1 MLTRWQTHVTGVHL
15 LENQRQSFPS
25 VRTFA
30 GGRDNHE
37 RCQQCRFN
45 DGGHDVADKC
55 LALSV
60 NHGYLRIRTCTKKS
74 SPRSSREKPLQR
86 PKSCRKRW
94 TIMLKS
100 TLWKKPWDRKRRIR
114 SRTDH
119 RTTSRNPCPTSQPQ
133 RAVPAEF
140 SHRLYD
146 RQGRMA
152 HPGPRRARIGI
163 TDVPGMRISA
173 GTVTPATVVPLGT
186 RRNGDVHPITTAVTI
201 DGLHHYQDV
210 PVTEVGKGIQCQ
222 GRQLLLTRHHDSTGQ
237 QGPSWWSRAEGRD
250 SGSTAQPAASF
261 LSRHETTSRADRSGH
276 PGSSQQARDVVQ
288 RIIRYLRLHPHA
300 GVQPQIDLDH
310 PAVMRYVLSTYLR
323 SLQSQFHQQTS
334 GHGRTPRQ
342 RLPTRHSLLAQQTRL
357 TRYRVPTWHGRP
369 ARQGS
374 LSSYVGSSL
383 ANPAQPA
390 RRAGPSCMNGPSRPQ
405 PPAHADPGGIT
416 DLSQDQ
422 SAVGPHS
429 VSMSR
434 LMPWYDHTPSD
445 PMPVTH
451 QRPASNQDVS
461 VNS

>member
-37 RCQQCRFN
+37 RCQHCRFN
-45 DGGHDVADKC
+45 DGGHDVADIC

-86 PKSCRKRW
+86 PKSCRKRL

-146 RQGRMA
+146 RQGPMA

-201 DGLHHYQDV
+201 DVLHHHQDV
-210 PVTEVGKGIQCQ
+210 PVTEVGKGIQRQ
-222 GRQLLLTRHHDSTGQ
+222 GRQLLPTLVTMIQLDSRGRHGGLVLRAGIAVQQPSRQPLSCQGARPPAVPTRLVIRDHH
-237 QGPSWWSRAEGRD
+237 SRRV
-250 SGSTAQPAASF
+250 TWF
-261 LSRHETTSRADRSGH
+261 N
-276 PGSSQQARDVVQ
+276 GSSGISVYAHTQG
-288 RIIRYLRLHPHA
+288 YNH
-300 GVQPQIDLDH
+300 
-310 PAVMRYVLSTYLR
+310 R
-323 SLQSQFHQQTS
+323 S
-334 GHGRTPRQ
+334 
-342 RLPTRHSLLAQQTRL
+342 
-357 TRYRVPTWHGRP
+357 
-369 ARQGS
+369 
-374 LSSYVGSSL
+374 
-383 ANPAQPA
+383 
-390 RRAGPSCMNGPSRPQ
+390 
-405 PPAHADPGGIT
+405 I
-416 DLSQDQ
+416 
-422 SAVGPHS
+422 
-429 VSMSR
+429 
-434 LMPWYDHTPSD
+434 
-445 PMPVTH
+445 
-451 QRPASNQDVS
+451 
-461 VNS
+461 